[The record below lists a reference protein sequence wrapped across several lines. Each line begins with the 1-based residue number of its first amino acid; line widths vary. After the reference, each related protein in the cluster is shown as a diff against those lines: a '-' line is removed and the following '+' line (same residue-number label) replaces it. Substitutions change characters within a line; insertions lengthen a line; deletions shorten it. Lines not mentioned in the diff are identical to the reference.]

1 MKYSTILFDFDG
13 TLAHSADA
21 IKDTIDEV
29 LHTFGFP
36 KGSRPDH
43 MVYLGGS
50 MKDYYLDVSQDPV
63 KAMAMRAHHLIVQF
77 KHMSKYVLYPHVIQT
92 LQKLKDTDHSL
103 GMITTA
109 NKPKIIHLIETTG
122 LQGYFDCII
131 TSDDVANLKP
141 HTEPFEKA
149 LAHFSVSPS
158 KCLMVGDTEA
168 DIAGARNAK
177 IDSVGVTYGTL
188 GKEINK
194 YHPTYTIDSF
204 TDLIKIIRV

>member
-29 LHTFGFP
+29 LHAFGFP
-36 KGSRPDH
+36 KGSRTDH

-50 MKDYYLDVSQDPV
+50 MKDYYLDVSQEPV
-63 KAMAMRAHHLIVQF
+63 KAAAMRAHHLIVQF

-92 LQKLKDTDHSL
+92 LQKLKDSGLSL
-103 GMITTA
+103 GMITSA
-109 NKPKIIHLIETTG
+109 NKPKILHLIEATG
-122 LQGYFDCII
+122 LQGYFDYII
-131 TSDDVANLKP
+131 TSDDVQNLKP
-141 HTEPFEKA
+141 HHEPFEKA

-158 KCLMVGDTEA
+158 KCLMVGDTEP

-188 GKEINK
+188 GKEIIQ

-204 TDLIKIIRV
+204 PELLGVIK

>member
-13 TLAHSADA
+13 TLAHSTDA

-36 KGSRPDH
+36 KGSRADH

-77 KHMSKYVLYPHVIQT
+77 KHMSKYVLFPHVVQT
-92 LQKLKDTDHSL
+92 LQKLKSTECQL
-103 GMITTA
+103 AMITTA
-109 NKPKIIHLIETTG
+109 NKPKILHLIEATG
-122 LQGYFDCII
+122 LHGLFDLVV

-141 HTEPFEKA
+141 HAEPFE
-149 LAHFSVSPS
+149 LAMKHLEVRPEA
-158 KCLMVGDTEA
+158 CLMVGDTEA

-177 IDSVGVTYGTL
+177 IDSVGVTYSTL

-204 TDLIKIIRV
+204 ADLLGVIK